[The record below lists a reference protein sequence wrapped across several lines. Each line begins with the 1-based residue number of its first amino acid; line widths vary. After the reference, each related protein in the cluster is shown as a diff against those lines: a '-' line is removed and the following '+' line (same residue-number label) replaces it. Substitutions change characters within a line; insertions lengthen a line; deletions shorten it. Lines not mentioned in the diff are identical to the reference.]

1 LGASEGGAH
10 SLLSWEFLKVVGD
23 VSKGREK
30 KREAAE
36 EVKAVE
42 RIISPSRRG
51 ISETM
56 ARKLAQ
62 ADVKIEQEKKKMLLA
77 QHDFK
82 SGQMI
87 QIRDGY
93 ATYFTM
99 LQTMVQNYSANNQEI
114 ERNKILNKQ
123 FETMKIFEDAQW
135 NFEGV

>member
-1 LGASEGGAH
+1 
-10 SLLSWEFLKVVGD
+10 VVGD

-87 QIRDGY
+87 QIRDG
-93 ATYFTM
+93 
-99 LQTMVQNYSANNQEI
+99 
-114 ERNKILNKQ
+114 
-123 FETMKIFEDAQW
+123 
-135 NFEGV
+135 FEGV

>member
-1 LGASEGGAH
+1 MGASEGGAH

-51 ISETM
+51 ISEAM

-77 QHDFK
+77 QHDL
-82 SGQMI
+82 SLA
-87 QIRDGY
+87 R
-93 ATYFTM
+93 
-99 LQTMVQNYSANNQEI
+99 
-114 ERNKILNKQ
+114 
-123 FETMKIFEDAQW
+123 
-135 NFEGV
+135 

>member
-1 LGASEGGAH
+1 
-10 SLLSWEFLKVVGD
+10 VVGD

-51 ISETM
+51 ISEAM

-123 FETMKIFEDAQW
+123 FETMKNFEDAQW

>member
-123 FETMKIFEDAQW
+123 FETMKNFEDAQW

>member
-1 LGASEGGAH
+1 MGASEGGAH